1 MALSRL
7 PQPLLR
13 STTHSFFLR
22 HFYNPAASRS
32 YTTTQILRTQGP
44 AKGELQPP
52 TPKPRG
58 SNSPLRIWPFVAIF
72 ATGTFLFTR
81 IVKQRQGQ
89 GTPQQTQTA
98 VGPVSRKK

>member
-7 PQPLLR
+7 PRPLPRSTTSSFPLLR
-13 STTHSFFLR
+13 FR
-22 HFYNPAASRS
+22 NPPASRS
-32 YTTTQILRTQGP
+32 YTTTQFLRTQGP

-52 TPKPRG
+52 IPKPRG
-58 SNSPLRIWPFVAIF
+58 STSPLRIWPFVAIF

-89 GTPQQTQTA
+89 GSPQQTQTA